1 MNVRNALPT
10 LTALCLALACSDA
23 QDTQLGGASFAL
35 AGSLAN
41 GSIPAGLPARLE
53 VGLFEGPGA
62 TWMKTSAV
70 KWDVRYQYFT
80 KGWVNNW
87 GFGSRDGS
95 WGLGYMNECASQG
108 FIPAVAYYQMNG
120 EAGGGESAFLAKV
133 QNASTMASY
142 FADFKIL
149 MQRAKDFNKPVLVLL
164 EADGF
169 GFLEQQTAN
178 NSSAYAA
185 VKDSGL
191 AELST
196 LPNTVAGWGLAFLAL
211 KKAVGA
217 NNVRLG
223 MHISGWASG
232 QDIAYSSVTTPLQP
246 EVDKVYQFL
255 APLGLTTNV
264 TGTTYDF
271 LVGDPLDRDSDYYK
285 LVIGQDRWWD
295 ASDSASISSKSF
307 NRYAEWLR
315 LWNVKSQK
323 RWVLWQVPLGNSNH
337 LNVANTGKP
346 REGYRDNRPE
356 YFFLNGTSHLVK
368 FADAGVIALLFGGG
382 ATGMSSFENDT
393 YSDGQLFMKSR
404 AGAFLNA
411 GGLPLSTAGSG
422 GAPGSGGTSGTG
434 GATAG
439 KGGATGS
446 GGSASGGSASGS
458 GGTGGSGTPT
468 QVRYDFES
476 GVQSFQSSGAPISAL
491 SSSTTRATSGT
502 HSLAVQFN
510 GAAGTAT
517 AFISSPSAPAGA
529 KVTFKLWLPAGSAI
543 SSVQPFALQ
552 GASAGWAWTGNWTP
566 ASSLT
571 SSAWNTLTLNVP
583 SNALTPLYRL
593 GIEFTTSATYT
604 GTVYIDGISW

>member
-1 MNVRNALPT
+1 MKVQNALPT
-10 LTALCLALACSDA
+10 LTALCLALACSDGR
-23 QDTQLGGASFAL
+23 DSNVDGASFAL
-35 AGSLAN
+35 AGSLAQ

-53 VGLFEGPGA
+53 VGLFEGPGS

-87 GFGSRDGS
+87 GWGSRDGS

-142 FADFKIL
+142 FGDFKIL
-149 MQRAKDFNKPVLVLL
+149 MQRAKDFNKPVLVML
-164 EADGF
+164 EPDGF
-169 GFLEQQTAN
+169 GFLEQQTSN
-178 NSSAYAA
+178 NPNAYAA

-191 AELST
+191 AELAS

-211 KKAVGA
+211 RKSVGA

-223 MHISGWASG
+223 IHISGWASG
-232 QDIAYSSVTTPLQP
+232 QDIAYSNVSTALQP

-255 APLGLTTNV
+255 APFGLASNV
-264 TGTTYDF
+264 TGSSYDF

-285 LVIGQDRWWD
+285 LVLGQDRWWD

-315 LWNVKSQK
+315 LWNAKSQK

-356 YFFLNGTSHLVK
+356 YFFLNGTSHLSK
-368 FADAGVIALLFGGG
+368 FADVGVIALLFGGG
-382 ATGMSSFENDT
+382 ATGMSAYENDT
-393 YSDGQLFMKSR
+393 YTDGQLFMKSR

-411 GGLPLSTAGSG
+411 GGLPLASAGSGGSSGSGSGSGGAGSG
-422 GAPGSGGTSGTG
+422 GATGSGGASS
-434 GATAG
+434 
-439 KGGATGS
+439 GGATGS
-446 GGSASGGSASGS
+446 GGSTGGSGGSANSI
-458 GGTGGSGTPT
+458 
-468 QVRYDFES
+468 RYDFES
-476 GVQSFQSSGAPISAL
+476 GVQSFQSSGAPISSL
-491 SSSTTRATSGT
+491 TSSTTRSSAGT

-517 AFISSPSAPAGA
+517 AFVSSPSVPAGA
-529 KVTFKLWLPAGSAI
+529 KVTFKLWIPAGGAI

-552 GASAGWAWTGNWTP
+552 GASGNWAWTGSWLA
-566 ASSLT
+566 ASSLST
-571 SSAWNTLTLNVP
+571 NAWNTLTLNVP
-583 SNALTPLYRL
+583 SNAVTPLYRL
-593 GIEFTTSATYT
+593 GIEFTTNATYS
-604 GTVYIDGISW
+604 GTAYIDAISW